1 MEIGIIIVLTIVVIA
16 DRWKFCKLH
25 SRIDELEGSQMDLL
39 DDVIETQNTVVKH
52 EGDVETLKHLM
63 KDVRH
68 NLNRLDKKVK
78 NLSKDEK

>member
-52 EGDVETLKHLM
+52 EGDIETLKHLM